1 MFDKIILSHTRFKA
15 NMGRIT
21 RLMNLAMSDAGE
33 FKAIGFM
40 SYNGLSADIFRLI
53 VVFLHSAVEDLVRS
67 HLPANRQNF
76 SLQSGRDIDKAIKH
90 TGRSPTALASLYP
103 PLTSLA
109 RRRNRIVHNAD
120 LQADAKNVEPWDIP
134 DVWQLLQWN
143 LTAIAFHY
151 QMLIIFTR
159 PEPAIIERY
168 GNARLA
174 MDENV
179 KIGDQLVNF
188 PQGSLDAQKEAIL
201 NIAASLEKIRAL
213 LGRFQLSS
221 S

>member
-1 MFDKIILSHTRFKA
+1 
-15 NMGRIT
+15 MGRII
-21 RLMNLAMSDAGE
+21 RLMNLAMSDTGE

-76 SLQSGRDIDKAIKH
+76 SLQSGRDIDRAIKH

-103 PLTSLA
+103 PLTSLT

-120 LQADAKNVEPWDIP
+120 LKADAKNVEPWDIP

-143 LTAIAFHY
+143 LMAIAFHY

-159 PEPAIIERY
+159 PERAIIERY
-168 GNARLA
+168 DNARLV

-179 KIGDQLVNF
+179 KFGNQLVNF
-188 PQGSLDAQKEAIL
+188 PQGSLDSQKEAIL
-201 NIAASLEKIRAL
+201 NIAASLGKIRAL
-213 LGRFQLSS
+213 LSRFQPS
-221 S
+221 